1 MSTAGRIV
9 WGISVLAV
17 LVGVVLLGLS
27 WESAGDAWAFLTHAR
42 DATAPFFEGVGDW
55 VSSIRAGQ

>member
-17 LVGVVLLGLS
+17 LIGVVLLVLS
-27 WESAGDAWAFLTHAR
+27 WESAGDAWAFLTLAR
-42 DATAPFFEGVGDW
+42 DAIAPFFEGVGDW
-55 VSSIRAGQ
+55 VSSIRSGQ